1 MKSLSMI
8 LTVLLALMI
17 GAGIAEA
24 AKAAKAPKV
33 KPLAGSISKIDGAN
47 ITVTGKDGTDTTV
60 TTTDSTVVTIKG
72 ATKAVSDLTVGMKVR
87 VTLDTD
93 GKTAK
98 AITSGKAEA
107 PASAP
112 ASQP

>member
-1 MKSLSMI
+1 MKTWSMMI
-8 LTVLLALMI
+8 AVLLAIALSTS
-17 GAGIAEA
+17 IAEA
-24 AKAAKAPKV
+24 AKAAKA
-33 KPLAGSISKIDGAN
+33 KPVAGSISKIDGAN

-60 TTTDSTVVTIKG
+60 TTTDSTTVTIKG
-72 ATKAVSDLTVGMKVR
+72 ETKALSDLAVGMKVR

-98 AITSGKAEA
+98 AITSGKAPA
-107 PASAP
+107 AASASAP